1 MGWVSEP
8 SGLDPRQAASIA
20 AQFGVAL
27 EQVRRD
33 HLISL
38 ALATFEPLGE
48 QLVFFGGTA
57 LARSYLPNGRLSE
70 DIDLIA
76 IGPRSEVAEAVVR
89 AITRG
94 LRATH
99 GTLRWSRPLSDVR
112 DVDPVT
118 ISTDDGISVRI
129 QLLTAIGYPPWPTV
143 ATAVFQRYY
152 DAPPVTLR
160 MPTRE
165 AFAAWKT
172 VAWINRHAPR
182 DLWDLWALSRIGALN
197 ATAAR
202 LFVEH
207 GPTLGPPKSWMFT
220 TAPTARQ
227 WREQLA
233 SQTRLTVTPDEA
245 LTAVRTEW
253 AAAIGE
259 YE

>member
-8 SGLDPRQAASIA
+8 SGLDPQQATAIA

-38 ALATFEPLGE
+38 ALATLGPLRE

-70 DIDLIA
+70 DVDLIA
-76 IGPRSEVAEAVVR
+76 TGPRAKTAEAVVR
-89 AITRG
+89 AINAG

-99 GTLRWSRPLSDVR
+99 GTLRWSRLLSEVR

-118 ISTDDGISVRI
+118 ISTDDGISVRL
-129 QLLTAIGYPPWPTV
+129 QLLSAGGYPPWPT
-143 ATAVFQRYY
+143 TPTEVFQRYD
-152 DAPPVTLR
+152 DANPVILR
-160 MPTRE
+160 IPTRE

-172 VAWINRHAPR
+172 VTWMDRHAPR

-197 ATAAR
+197 AAAAQ

-207 GPTLGPPKSWMFT
+207 GPTLGTPKSWMFT
-220 TAPTARQ
+220 TAPTAEQ

-233 SQTRLTVTPDEA
+233 GQTHLTVTPQEA
-245 LTAVRTEW
+245 LTAVRAAW
-253 AAAIGE
+253 AVATGDN
-259 YE
+259 